1 MVPPQASTSSS
12 MCGATTRIVPGKS
25 RAGSENR
32 CSVGSG
38 NVLEYL
44 EGLPGAFV
52 PAEQLGSSQAAGS
65 QRGVDIRIQ
74 QDLADRVGDRLG
86 NACVH
91 RKCGLPRDLLETIER
106 GRDNRGTAGEC
117 FRDRDREGFR
127 KRWIQEEVRQ
137 RIDRRQ
143 VLLIDPAR
151 KVNVPAVS
159 VFGNRVLGPET
170 VAALSAHYK
179 LVRRFAVIDLVSL

>member
-1 MVPPQASTSSS
+1 
-12 MCGATTRIVPGKS
+12 MCGATTRILPGKS
-25 RAGSENR
+25 WAGSENR

-52 PAEQLGSSQAAGS
+52 PGEQLGSSKAAGG

-74 QDLADRVGDRLG
+74 QDLADRARDRFG

-91 RKCGLPRDLLETIER
+91 RKRRLPRDLLETIEG

-117 FRDRDREGFR
+117 LRDRNREGFR
-127 KRWIQEEVRQ
+127 KRRIEEEVGQ

-143 VLLIDPAR
+143 VLLVDPAR

-159 VFGNRVLGPET
+159 IFGNRVLGPEA
-170 VAALSAHYK
+170 VAA
-179 LVRRFAVIDLVSL
+179 